1 MSSLKERLEKIKVEI
16 PALYFAMTHKKT
28 PWLPKALAVL
38 TVTYALSP
46 IDLIPD
52 FIPVLG
58 FVDDALILPGM
69 IALTIRLIPKSVM
82 EECRVKAKTLWDE
95 KGMSKWYYGIP
106 VILFYLLVSLL
117 VIYLIVS

>member
-1 MSSLKERLEKIKVEI
+1 MLDLKARLLKIKVEI
-16 PALYFAMTHKKT
+16 PALYYAMTHPKT

-69 IALTIRLIPKSVM
+69 IALTIRLIPKPIM
-82 EECRVKAKTLWDE
+82 AECRIKAQTLWDE
-95 KGMSKWYYGIP
+95 NGKSKWFYGLP

-117 VIYLIVS
+117 VVYLIVS